1 MLKKTILLISIV
13 CLISGCDDKSIQSV
27 DYKPVC
33 KDCVK
38 VQVDEAYQDP
48 FNCIKDMDIKN
59 VTYVFR
65 KDFIDDGSL
74 IVYGNYES
82 SDDGIKRIEGYKSV
96 SYDSMKIG
104 RANAMINYENGHFIL
119 TMPEK
124 GLKMSPKDYTSRLG
138 DAVANMCESAQEYK
152 QQSENTKAWKK
163 AE

>member
-1 MLKKTILLISIV
+1 MFIKVFLLMSTVLLIA
-13 CLISGCDDKSIQSV
+13 GCDDQSIQSV

-33 KDCVK
+33 EDCVK
-38 VQVDEAYQDP
+38 VQVDEAYQEP

-59 VTYVFR
+59 VTYVFK
-65 KDFIDDGSL
+65 KDFIDNGSL
-74 IVYGNYES
+74 TVYGNYDSQGE
-82 SDDGIKRIEGYKSV
+82 GVKRIEGYKSV

-163 AE
+163 VE